1 MVTGTWNLLRRV
13 SSPRHFPL
21 EATKMAVRR
30 HRWIAPCLLMVT
42 ITVLHFSFDTHEMFW
57 HDLLRRAYYLP
68 ILWAV
73 FLYGL
78 TGGMVTSSA
87 VAAVF
92 TIHLITGWGGHL
104 GSQLDQMYDIVGYLG
119 LGFGVGFV
127 VERTRSAA
135 RALAQR
141 DWEVSLRRVIAAA
154 VHDLKKPCAAVEDH
168 AQGLIRNSHRDSWE
182 HSIGLRL
189 LAATKRFTDTR
200 QDLAGVARIL
210 STRSF
215 FVEPAA
221 WARHFV
227 ADPFLGG
234 RFKSLG
240 VTLDFDQ
247 PPPSRWP
254 IPGAILDEVTRCLL
268 QESAA
273 DQACNGA
280 GRLVVSGARHSLVIE
295 YSESGDLPF
304 QASGKS
310 YPSGQTDTRLREQLM
325 ELILSKFNGIV
336 ERSNGQGPPGFRLIL
351 RAPSFRPS
359 RAARDISLQSVG
371 LVRLA

>member
-1 MVTGTWNLLRRV
+1 
-13 SSPRHFPL
+13 
-21 EATKMAVRR
+21 MAVRR
-30 HRWIAPCLLMVT
+30 NRWIAPLLLMGT
-42 ITVLHFSFDTHEMFW
+42 ITILHFSFDPHEMFW

-78 TGGMVTSSA
+78 TGGMAMSSA
-87 VAAVF
+87 VAAIF
-92 TIHLITGWGGHL
+92 TIHLLTGWGGHL

-119 LGFGVGFV
+119 LGFGVGFI

-135 RALAQR
+135 FALAQH

-168 AQGLIRNSHRDSWE
+168 ARGLTRNSHADSWE

-189 LAATKRFTDTR
+189 LAATKQLTDTR

-210 STRSF
+210 STRSV

-234 RFKSLG
+234 RFKFLG
-240 VTLDFDQ
+240 ITVDSDR

-273 DQACNGA
+273 DQACDGA
-280 GRLVVSGARHSLVIE
+280 GRLVVSGARNTLVIE
-295 YSESGDLPF
+295 YSDSGDTRSSP
-304 QASGKS
+304 ACGKS
-310 YPSGQTDTRLREQLM
+310 FPSRQTDGRLREQLM

-351 RAPSFRPS
+351 RTPSLRPS
-359 RAARDISLQSVG
+359 PAARDNSSQSAG
-371 LVRLA
+371 FVRLA